1 MASLSS
7 DLNHDICCHTRHIFH
22 EIHEIEK
29 QLKKLTKIHYK
40 IKTYIDQIA
49 GSNDTVRVIL
59 DIEEEN
65 EEEEEI

>member
-29 QLKKLTKIHYK
+29 QLTKLTKIHYK
-40 IKTYIDQIA
+40 IKDRLYRIA
-49 GSNDTVRVIL
+49 DSNDSVRFIL
-59 DIEEEN
+59 DLTDDY
-65 EEEEEI
+65 EEEEEK